1 MVADG
6 AGLVRNLV
14 TDPYSV
20 SLTTDS
26 KRSYIADLASARLK
40 PAGWDRHQAPA
51 KVKAQTDMV
60 VYELHVRDFSINDAS
75 VAPTKRG
82 KYAAFGEA
90 NSNGMRH
97 LAALSAAGM
106 TDIHLLP
113 VYDIATVPEQDC
125 AVPLPAG
132 RTGRRHAAGA
142 GGGDGKDGLLQ
153 LGLRPLPLQRAGR
166 QLRERSGRRRAPYH
180 RVPPDGDE
188 PAPRSACGS
197 AWTWSTTTPSGVEAS
212 TNAVLDRI
220 VPGYYHRLDAATARS
235 NSRPA
240 ATTRR
245 PKT

>member
-188 PAPRSACGS
+188 PAPRRPAGRHGRGLQPHLPGLSQH
-197 AWTWSTTTPSGVEAS
+197 ER
-212 TNAVLDRI
+212 AVLDRI
-220 VPGYYHRLDAATARS
+220 VPGYYHRLDGGAWS